1 MNNFVK
7 RLITSIFL
15 ITIFQTVFFCFPPLI
30 LSAILALELLYI
42 LAIEWPPLCK
52 PKSLWLLTPL
62 YPTAPFLIL
71 IYLNH
76 YHHSVLFA
84 LIMLVAIFDS
94 SSYLFG
100 KLLGKHK
107 IAPQISAGKTWEGFL
122 AGSCTTVLLGTWLM
136 TSSDNFLIAFVC
148 CGICVSSLCGDLFE
162 SYLKRRVGKKDS
174 GSILPGHGGLLDR
187 MDGLMFA
194 GIWTIL
200 WVSLILPVLAEFH

>member
-1 MNNFVK
+1 MNNFIK

-15 ITIFQTVFFCFPPLI
+15 ITIFQITFFCFPPFLLSLI
-30 LSAILALELLYI
+30 LLAELTYI
-42 LAIEWPPLCK
+42 LFVEWPPLCK

-62 YPTAPFLIL
+62 YPTAPFLTL

-76 YHHSVLFA
+76 YYHSVLFA

-122 AGSCTTVLLGTWLM
+122 AGSCTTMLLGTWLLG
-136 TSSDNFLIAFVC
+136 SSDNFLFIIFVC
-148 CGICVSSLCGDLFE
+148 CGICVSSLWGDLFE

-174 GSILPGHGGLLDR
+174 GFILPGHGGLLDR

-194 GIWTIL
+194 GIFVIFLVIL
-200 WVSLILPVLAEFH
+200 